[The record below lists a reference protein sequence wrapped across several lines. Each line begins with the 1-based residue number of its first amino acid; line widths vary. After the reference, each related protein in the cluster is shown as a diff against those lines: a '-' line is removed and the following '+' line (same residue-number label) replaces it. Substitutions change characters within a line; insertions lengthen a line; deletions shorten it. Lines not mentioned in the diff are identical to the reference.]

1 MGVVFPNLRDMLL
14 APGQDT
20 DSAGGMQM
28 SMAMIV
34 VLIDIVLVVPLYMI
48 FSRLVTKRTK

>member
-20 DSAGGMQM
+20 ASACCMQM
-28 SMAMIV
+28 SLAMIV
-34 VLIDIVLVVPLYMI
+34 VLIDLVLVFPLYMI